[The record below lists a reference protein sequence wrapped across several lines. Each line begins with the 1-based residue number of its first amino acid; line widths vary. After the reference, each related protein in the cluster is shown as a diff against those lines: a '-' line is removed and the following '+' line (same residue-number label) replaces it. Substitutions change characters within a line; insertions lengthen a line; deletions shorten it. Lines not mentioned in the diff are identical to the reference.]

1 MPDEQKPIVLP
12 QLDPPKSFFFRAE
25 DWNRWAQR
33 WERYRRAA
41 DLVHRPDKDQ
51 ENLLIYTMGDRADD
65 TLLLF
70 KLSQEEQRSYD
81 IVMDKF
87 KTYFGEKTNVIYER
101 ARFNQRWQEANE
113 TVDDLFKLA

>member
-1 MPDEQKPIVLP
+1 
-12 QLDPPKSFFFRAE
+12 
-25 DWNRWAQR
+25 
-33 WERYRRAA
+33 
-41 DLVHRPDKDQ
+41 
-51 ENLLIYTMGDRADD
+51 MGDRADD
-65 TLLLF
+65 TLLSF
-70 KLSQEEQRSYD
+70 KLSQKEQRSYD

>member
-1 MPDEQKPIVLP
+1 
-12 QLDPPKSFFFRAE
+12 
-25 DWNRWAQR
+25 
-33 WERYRRAA
+33 
-41 DLVHRPDKDQ
+41 
-51 ENLLIYTMGDRADD
+51 MGDRTDD
-65 TLLLF
+65 TLLSF

>member
-1 MPDEQKPIVLP
+1 
-12 QLDPPKSFFFRAE
+12 
-25 DWNRWAQR
+25 
-33 WERYRRAA
+33 
-41 DLVHRPDKDQ
+41 
-51 ENLLIYTMGDRADD
+51 MGDRTDD
-65 TLLLF
+65 TLLSF

-87 KTYFGEKTNVIYER
+87 KTYFEEKTNVIYER